1 MVYKV
6 FLVAKAELLFKPY
19 SRAREP
25 YSQPG
30 ERERERERERES
42 PLEPFESKGL

>member
-6 FLVAKAELLFKPY
+6 FLVAKAELFFKPY

-30 ERERERERERES
+30 ERERERERES